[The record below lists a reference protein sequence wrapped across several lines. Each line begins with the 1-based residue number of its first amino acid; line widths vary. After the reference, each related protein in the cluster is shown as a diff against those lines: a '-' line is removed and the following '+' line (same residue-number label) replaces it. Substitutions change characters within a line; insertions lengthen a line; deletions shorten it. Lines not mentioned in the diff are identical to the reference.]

1 MWLLWFTGFLRQL
14 KAANYIVPVE
24 HAGNLPSWM
33 RWKDGRV
40 KHNHC
45 LVLNIDSVK
54 VVRKLFRSSLLSE

>member
-1 MWLLWFTGFLRQL
+1 MWLLWLTGFLRQL
-14 KAANYIVPVE
+14 KAAKYIVLGE
-24 HAGNLPSWM
+24 RAGSLPSWM

-54 VVRKLFRSSLLSE
+54 VV